1 MVGKGSYGLVY
12 VETPLS
18 LYIALACI
26 NKHLQAHG
34 TDEFKFL
41 VNNSDRLI
49 ADLADRLLKD
59 YQVELCTSLNL
70 YKIFDLI
77 RWSYRNNPEVIVIPD
92 IGFRNKLLI
101 TFLKCK
107 RVYIIDDGL
116 ASIARSRSIYNL
128 MSFFSDLSTLFIKEK
143 EISYYSLFKAAFT
156 EQPGEFDCSIKS
168 LFEGRQNVFEN
179 KLFYIC
185 SYPTIDGMS
194 LEDERRLIDKL
205 IHYSKSINK
214 NLIILPHRRDKR
226 KFNSTYIYKEY
237 ILNTN
242 MAFEEFYYT
251 NNFSG
256 CNFIT
261 LYSGAILV
269 VSKKDNPGYLVN
281 YFKPRIKQSFFDKM
295 FLRQRIDNEAINEIF
310 DSEGVVRVSLG

>member
-1 MVGKGSYGLVY
+1 MVGKGSYGFAY

-34 TDEFKFL
+34 TGEFKFL
-41 VNNSDRLI
+41 ANISETCSFMSDS
-49 ADLADRLLKD
+49 ADRLLKD
-59 YQVELCTSLNL
+59 YQLELCTSLNL

-77 RWSYRNNPEVIVIPD
+77 RWSYRNNLEVIVIPD
-92 IGFRNKLLI
+92 IGFKNKLLI

-116 ASIARSRSIYNL
+116 ASTTRSRSIYNL
-128 MSFFSDLSTLFIKEK
+128 MSFFSDLSTLFTKKK

-156 EQPGEFDCSIKS
+156 EQPGEFNCSIKG
-168 LFEGRQNVFEN
+168 LFEGRANVFEN

-214 NLIILPHRRDKR
+214 TLIILPHRRDKQ
-226 KFNSTYIYKEY
+226 KFNSTYIYK
-237 ILNTN
+237 
-242 MAFEEFYYT
+242 
-251 NNFSG
+251 
-256 CNFIT
+256 
-261 LYSGAILV
+261 
-269 VSKKDNPGYLVN
+269 
-281 YFKPRIKQSFFDKM
+281 
-295 FLRQRIDNEAINEIF
+295 
-310 DSEGVVRVSLG
+310 